1 MTIPEEEDFDAIL
14 EILRQAGVHELK
26 SILRVVGED
35 DITIKAGKP
44 ERGTLLYSRWQGDAL
59 KKGVEILKDF
69 RQNLTKKT
77 RNNYLQ
83 NLGEILDDA
92 NIVV

>member
-35 DITIKAGKP
+35 DITIKASKP

-59 KKGVEILKDF
+59 QKGIEILLNFGQQLEGYKNYTI
-69 RQNLTKKT
+69 NLKT
-77 RNNYLQ
+77 L
-83 NLGEILDDA
+83 LGIKSIDYE
-92 NIVV
+92 